1 MEGLTMKK
9 AISKHT
15 DWLPLIDVS
24 GPFLTAGVLDT
35 VFPQGLDAVYPEEK
49 HRLRSCW
56 EEWTEAIDMQDAE
69 LPAIHREWCRSVLAD
84 LLEMPQEVLLSGER
98 WSVSDDTG
106 TAQYSPQYCLVDTEG
121 KPLLFVGMYPPGTDL
136 NGMLRQEDWK
146 ASPVERMTRLCRS
159 HSVRLGLLTNGEAW
173 TLVNAPSDSL
183 SGTATWYARL
193 WFQEPKTLR
202 AFSSL
207 LNVSR
212 FFGPAEE
219 GLPALLD
226 ESLAHQEEVTD
237 TLGSQVRSAV
247 EVLIQGLDKADEKHN
262 RELLRDV
269 SSTEL
274 YEAGLTVM
282 MRLVF
287 LLCAEERGLLLDDER
302 YDEYYSVSTLRE
314 QLAAE
319 ADRNGEEILERRH
332 DAWARL
338 LALFRA
344 VYAGIEHPELRLP
357 ALGGSL
363 FNPDRYPFLEGRAK
377 GTTWL
382 NTNPPALPIDN
393 RTVLLLLNSLQ
404 LLEQAGGALRLS
416 YRSLDVESIGHI
428 YEGLL
433 EYTARKAPEIML
445 GLLGSAKVR
454 LPNVS
459 LPELETLALFDQKKL
474 FAKVKELTERGEA
487 AIRNSYNKPLSP
499 EQQEKLTTICG
510 GDDALLER
518 IKPFAGWLRTDA
530 WGMPLVYPKDSF
542 MVTPGQDR
550 RDTGTHYTPKTLT
563 IKIVERTLEPL
574 VYEGPADGVP
584 RAEWR
589 LKSPAELMSL
599 KVCDPAMGS
608 GAFLVQSCR
617 YIGERL
623 CDAWGQAEE
632 QGKFI
637 TSSGEVHET
646 ADAEPM
652 SALAEERLNEARRL
666 VAEKCLYGVDIN
678 PLAVE
683 LAKLSLWLVTISKG
697 RPFAFL
703 DHNLKSGDSL
713 LGLADLEQLRKFSLE
728 PQTKKGQFLF
738 GEREFSD
745 RVNEI
750 VDLRKEISATVIR
763 DITDVHRMEG
773 QNALANQK
781 LERMKLLADLF
792 VGSLLTFQGDMG
804 KPRDRQKIEEAL
816 DGLSSF
822 ANDILKEPEEKI
834 QLWRKEVREKLS
846 VDLPEG
852 KPPRIPFHWALEFPE
867 VFAQG
872 GFDAIVGNP
881 PFSGGQHLTGTLGT
895 AFRNYLVNFIAD
907 STKGSA
913 DLCAYFYLRA
923 FSLIKE
929 GGVFGLVACN
939 TIAEGDTRQVGLERM
954 VKRGGSIIAA
964 NPNMPWPGTAAV
976 VISLVFVWKD
986 KVIDHIHQVATV
998 NGVVVHNS
1006 KSDGHWHGIVYF
1018 NDQPTETISP
1028 FLSQQ
1033 DEWSPKVLEANA
1045 NQSFQGSIV
1054 LGLGFTMSEDEAT
1067 SFIAKDPR
1075 NAEVLFPYLNGVD
1088 LNSSPEQKA
1097 SRWVINFFDWP
1108 LDRDAEGSWDCAN
1121 EAQRSEYLSRGHV
1134 PPDYPGRVATDFP
1147 ELLNIVEEKVKPE
1160 REGKKD
1166 ALAAKKWWLYL
1177 RPRPELYHAIG
1188 RGASFVKHPVRWD
1201 DNYHPEQVLAITIVS
1216 KTVAFAFCSSKTV
1229 FSNLLTVFSKNTY
1242 KDFALLQSNLH
1253 VVYAWQ
1259 HSSKMKSDLRY
1270 CPADSYETYPFP
1282 VFAEQQ
1288 QKHLENLGYKLYFL
1302 REKKKLSQNIGLT
1315 AFYKLYHNR
1324 KENSQEI
1331 EQARQLQREIDLAI
1345 LDAYGWNDIDLEH
1358 GFHAVGY
1365 LPENDNIR
1373 YTISEAARI
1382 EILKRL
1388 AKLNHERWEE
1398 EQKNSLAKK

>member
-1 MEGLTMKK
+1 MKK
-9 AISKHT
+9 ASSKHT
-15 DWLPLIDVS
+15 NWLPLIDVS
-24 GPFLTAGVLDT
+24 GPFLTAGVLDG
-35 VFPQGLDAVYPEEK
+35 VFPQGLEAVYPEAK
-49 HRLRSCW
+49 QRLRSCW
-56 EEWTEAIDMQDAE
+56 EEWTEAVDERDSE
-69 LPAIHREWCRSVLAD
+69 LLAIHREWCRSVLAEF
-84 LLEMPQEVLLSGER
+84 LEMPSEVLVSGEK
-98 WSVSDDTG
+98 WSVSNETG
-106 TAQYSPQYCLVDTEG
+106 TAQYSPQLCLVDTEG
-121 KPLLFVGMYPPGTDL
+121 KPMLFIDVYPPSTDL
-136 NGMLRQEDWK
+136 NGMLRQEEWT

-159 HSVRLGLLTNGEAW
+159 HSVRQGLLTNGEAW
-173 TLVNAPSDSL
+173 TLVNAPQDSL

-193 WFQEPKTLR
+193 WLQEPQTLR

-212 FFGPAEE
+212 FFGPAQET
-219 GLPALLD
+219 LPALLD
-226 ESLAHQEEVTD
+226 ESLVHQEEVTD

-247 EVLIQGLDKADEKHN
+247 EVLIQGLDKADERHN
-262 RELLRDV
+262 RELLKDV

-302 YDEYYSVSTLRE
+302 YEAYYSISVLRE

-319 ADRNGEEILERRH
+319 ADRYGEEILERRY

-344 VYAGIEHPELRLP
+344 IYAGIEHPELRLP
-357 ALGGSL
+357 ALGGSA
-363 FNPDRYPFLEGRAK
+363 FDPDKYPFLEGRAK
-377 GTTWL
+377 GTSWRL
-382 NTNPPALPIDN
+382 ANPPALPIDN

-404 LLEQAGGALRLS
+404 ILEQAGGALRLS

-433 EYTARKAPEIML
+433 EYTAKKAPEITL
-445 GLLGSAKVR
+445 GLIGSAKVQ
-454 LPNVS
+454 LPNAS
-459 LPELETLALFDQKKL
+459 LPELEALALFDERKL
-474 FAKVKELTERGEA
+474 YAKVKELTERGEA
-487 AIRNSYNKPLSP
+487 TIKNSYNKEISP
-499 EQQEKLTTICG
+499 ELLEKLTTVCG
-510 GDDALLER
+510 GDNGLLER
-518 IKPFAGWLRTDA
+518 IRPFANWLRTDA
-530 WGMPLVYPKDSF
+530 WGMPLVYPKGSF

-563 IKIVERTLEPL
+563 VKIVERTLEPL
-574 VYEGPADGVP
+574 VYEGPSEGFP
-584 RAEWR
+584 RKDWR
-589 LKSPAELMSL
+589 LKSPAELLSL

-617 YIGERL
+617 YLGERL
-623 CDAWGQAEE
+623 CEAWGLAEAD
-632 QGKFI
+632 GKFV
-637 TSSGEVHET
+637 TSTGEVHDT
-646 ADAEPM
+646 ANAEPM
-652 SALAEERLNEARRL
+652 SALADERLNEARRL

-683 LAKLSLWLVTISKG
+683 LAKLSIWLVTISKG

-703 DHNLKSGDSL
+703 DHNFKSGDSL

-750 VDLRKEISATVIR
+750 VDLRKEISSTVIR
-763 DITDVHRMEG
+763 DITDVHRMED

-804 KPRDRQKIEEAL
+804 KPRDRQKIDDAL

-822 ANDILKEPEEKI
+822 ANDILNDPEEKI

-846 VDLPEG
+846 VDLPAG
-852 KPPRIPFHWALEFPE
+852 KLPRIPFHWSLEFPE

-872 GFDAIVGNP
+872 GFDAIMGNP

-907 STKGSA
+907 GTKGSA

-923 FSLIKE
+923 FALLKE
-929 GGVFGLVACN
+929 GGVFGLIACN

-954 VKRGGSIIAA
+954 VKQGGSIIAA

-976 VISLVFVWKD
+976 VISLVFFWKD
-986 KVIDHIHQVATV
+986 IIVGHIHQLAVD
-998 NGVVVHNS
+998 NGMTAHNTMP
-1006 KSDGHWHGIVYF
+1006 DGHWHGLVYF
-1018 NDQPTETISP
+1018 NDQPAETISP

-1033 DEWSPKVLEANA
+1033 EEWSPKVLKANA

-1054 LGLGFTMSEDEAT
+1054 LGLGFTMSEEEAQA
-1067 SFIAKDPR
+1067 FIAKDPK
-1075 NAEVLFPYLNGVD
+1075 NAEVLFPYLNGED

-1097 SRWVINFFDWP
+1097 SRWIINFFDWP
-1108 LDRDAEGSWDCAN
+1108 LDRDADGSW
-1121 EAQRSEYLSRGHV
+1121 ERSDERKRKAFLSSGHV
-1134 PPDYPGRVATDFP
+1134 PADYPNRVATDFP
-1147 ELLNIVEEKVKPE
+1147 ELLAIVEEKVKPE
-1160 REGKKD
+1160 RDKNNRATYRKF
-1166 ALAAKKWWLYL
+1166 WWHYAEK
-1177 RPRPELYHAIG
+1177 RPAFYHTIG
-1188 RGASFVKHPVRWD
+1188 RGTTFAQHPKGWIRDNTIDKVLVTTLHTRFFSPSFIS
-1201 DNYHPEQVLAITIVS
+1201 NN
-1216 KTVAFAFCSSKTV
+1216 TV
-1229 FSNLLTVFSKNTY
+1229 FSHALGIFHFSALNNAYLFSSIIQDWVWKLGSRLGASTVRFTPSDCFET
-1242 KDFALLQSNLH
+1242 FPFPREGALLEPLGQS
-1253 VVYAWQ
+1253 Y
-1259 HSSKMKSDLRY
+1259 DELRRNIMLW
-1270 CPADSYETYPFP
+1270 D
-1282 VFAEQQ
+1282 
-1288 QKHLENLGYKLYFL
+1288 G
-1302 REKKKLSQNIGLT
+1302 IGLT
-1315 AFYKLYHNR
+1315 TLYNAFHNP
-1324 KENSQEI
+1324 ENHDSRYE
-1331 EQARQLQREIDLAI
+1331 ELRRLQREIDIAVR
-1345 LDAYGWNDIDLEH
+1345 DAYGWSDIDLEH
-1358 GFHAVGY
+1358 GFHAVSY

-1373 YTISEAARI
+1373 YTISESARV

-1388 AKLNHERWEE
+1388 AKLNHDRWEE
-1398 EQKNSLAKK
+1398 EQKNG